1 MKKSIFILILLMSW
15 SSTVLSQKDFGLW
28 SSVDL
33 KVPITKK
40 LDVGVGINARF
51 KSNVSEVQKT
61 FLSPFV
67 SYRMADFLK
76 VGADYRFAN
85 YPEMG
90 FFGNHYT
97 HRITLDA
104 DFDLLQYKRKRS
116 DSLSSSKL
124 QLSGRIRYT
133 YENEIG
139 DLDDENLRG
148 QLKLEFDFPKDIGLK
163 ASLSSEVFFHF
174 KDQIRYTSKAVT
186 TYNRFN
192 KMRVRAGFEYAIN
205 KRSTVD
211 LFYMVEPEFE
221 SPKTDYVIGVGYV
234 YEIRRLNKGKKKK

>member
-1 MKKSIFILILLMSW
+1 MRQSLLILIFIGFW
-15 SSTVLSQKDFGLW
+15 SSTILAQKDFGLW

-40 LDVGVGINARF
+40 LDVGLGINARF
-51 KSNVSEVQKT
+51 KSNVTEVQKT
-61 FLSPFV
+61 FLSPSV
-67 SYRMADFLK
+67 SYRVADFLK
-76 VGADYRFAN
+76 FGADYRFAN

-90 FFGNHYT
+90 FFGNHNT

-104 DFDLLQYKRKRS
+104 DFDLFQYKKMRS

-124 QLSGRIRYT
+124 QLSGRIRYS
-133 YENEIG
+133 YENEVG
-139 DLDDENLRG
+139 DLNDENLRG
-148 QLKLEFDFPKDIGLK
+148 QLKLEYGFPKDLGVK
-163 ASLSSEVFFHF
+163 VYASSEVFFHF

-205 KRSTVD
+205 KRSAIE
-211 LFYMVEPEFE
+211 LFYMIEPEFD
-221 SPKTDYVIGVGYV
+221 SPKTDYVLGVGYV
-234 YEIRRLNKGKKKK
+234 YELRRLNKGKKKK